1 MNPVRACMLS
11 LPPCPTLYDPMDYN
25 PPSFS
30 VYRYSPGK
38 NTGVGCHALLQGI
51 FLTQGSNPY
60 LLCFLHWQVGSL
72 PLVPPGV
79 AWVYAPCLKAIMAIA
94 LIVKDTY
101 PPLKKIIVGFS
112 LTIFVP
118 HGLEAP
124 LNSQHTQHFSD
135 SCLTS

>member
-1 MNPVRACMLS
+1 MNS
-11 LPPCPTLYDPMDYN
+11 LVPGYSIYKIPFSLFVYKKEGSVLWVL
-25 PPSFS
+25 SFS

-79 AWVYAPCLKAIMAIA
+79 AWVYAPFALK
-94 LIVKDTY
+94 
-101 PPLKKIIVGFS
+101 PLW
-112 LTIFVP
+112 
-118 HGLEAP
+118 P
-124 LNSQHTQHFSD
+124 LP
-135 SCLTS
+135 L